1 MSSVIRAA
9 AIYFVLLIIFRLA
22 GKRTLS
28 EATTFDFV
36 LLLIVSEAVQQ
47 AMIDNDSSMTNA
59 ILIVVTLVGLDVAFS
74 LLKRS
79 SKRLDQIVEGASVV
93 LVAGGQ
99 PIAERL
105 RKERVAEEDILE
117 AARKLRGLGNMSD
130 IEYAVLEPSG
140 SITIIP
146 RRVV

>member
-28 EATTFDFV
+28 ETTTFDFV

-79 SKRLDQIVEGASVV
+79 STRIDQIVEGASVV

>member
-1 MSSVIRAA
+1 
-9 AIYFVLLIIFRLA
+9 
-22 GKRTLS
+22 
-28 EATTFDFV
+28 
-36 LLLIVSEAVQQ
+36 
-47 AMIDNDSSMTNA
+47 MIDNDSSITNA

-74 LLKRS
+74 LLKRN
-79 SKRLDQIVEGASVV
+79 SKRLDRIVEGASVV

-140 SITIIP
+140 TITIVP
-146 RRVV
+146 RRVS

>member
-140 SITIIP
+140 AITIIP